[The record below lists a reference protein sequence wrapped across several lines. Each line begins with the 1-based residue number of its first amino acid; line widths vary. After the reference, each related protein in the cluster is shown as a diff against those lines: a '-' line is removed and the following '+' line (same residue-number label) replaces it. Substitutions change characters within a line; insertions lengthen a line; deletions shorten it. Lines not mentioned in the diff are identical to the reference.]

1 MLHPKTIPFKPA
13 QFLTFCALLSSALL
27 SSALLSSAWAQQQ
40 PVDARCTAAEPS
52 LSENYDAATRTDDTF
67 NAAFSHCFST
77 VKDVQMHYVIGGE
90 GTPLVLLHG
99 WPQTWYEWD
108 GLLPELAKDHLVI
121 AVDLPGLGDST
132 GSPVS
137 FDKKTLATYIH
148 ALVSETLGY
157 QSVNIAAH
165 DLGAGV
171 AWSYANSYPAEVTA
185 LAAMDFPLPSS
196 NCPAAQTAQ
205 LSYHFPFFQEPGIA
219 ELLIDDEV
227 KAFLTAFYPHVSR
240 NPEPISEKEI
250 SEFARTYE
258 RPQNL
263 TNGFELYRALSRD
276 EQDNLVFAKTLLEVP
291 ILVLAQQ
298 GAYEFEAACY
308 QAGATSVTGTD
319 IEGAGHWLNE
329 EAPDAV
335 LSELRKFFSE
345 AD

>member
-1 MLHPKTIPFKPA
+1 MLHLKTVRFKTVWY
-13 QFLTFCALLSSALL
+13 LIFCTLLFSAFW
-27 SSALLSSAWAQQQ
+27 SGTPSRAQQST
-40 PVDARCTAAEPS
+40 DARCPIPEPS
-52 LSENYDAATRTDDTF
+52 LSENYDAATRADEAF
-67 NAAFSHCFST
+67 NAVFSHCFST
-77 VKDVQMHYVIGGE
+77 VNDVQMHYVIGGE

-99 WPQTWYEWD
+99 WPQTWYEWH

-121 AVDLPGLGDST
+121 AIDLPGLGDST
-132 GSPVS
+132 GSPASV
-137 FDKKTLATYIH
+137 DKKTLATYVH

-171 AWSYANSYPAEVTA
+171 AWAYANSYPAEVTA

-227 KAFLTAFYPHVSR
+227 KDFLTAFYPHVSP
-240 NPEPISEKEI
+240 NPEPLSREEI

-263 TNGFELYRALSRD
+263 TNGFELYRTLSQD
-276 EQDNLVFAKTLLEVP
+276 EEDNLEFAKTPLEVP
-291 ILVLAQQ
+291 VLVLTQQ
-298 GAYEFEAACY
+298 GAYEFLAACY
-308 QAGATSVTGTD
+308 QGSVTVTGTD

-329 EAPDAV
+329 EAPDKV
-335 LSELRKFFSE
+335 LSELRQFFSE
-345 AD
+345 TD